1 MYNIL
6 VIDDEL
12 AILTALK
19 FALEDSFNVYC
30 TPSVPEGL
38 ELLSNK
44 DIDLVLLDQ
53 YLGEYSGLEVL
64 QTIKNQKPGTLVI
77 AMTAYG
83 SIENS
88 IEAIQRGAYYYITKP
103 LDINGLKILINK
115 ALDYKNLSNRVEDL
129 TKQINHKLGLDNI
142 VASSKAMDEVFKII
156 ERVKDLDINVLVTGE
171 SGTGK
176 ELIARA
182 IHNSSKRASE
192 ALEIINCAAIPY
204 NLLESELFGYEKG
217 AFTGANQRYK
227 GKFELAHKGTI
238 FLDEIGEMDI
248 QLQAKL
254 LRVIQE
260 KTITPLG
267 SEKSI
272 PVDFRLIAATNKN
285 LAEEVKKGRF
295 REDLFFRLNV
305 ISINTPPLRER
316 KEDIPALAKYFMK
329 KYSDAFN
336 KEVSGISKSAIVV
349 LEKHTYPGNVRE
361 LENIIERAV
370 ALTNNDIIDISDLP
384 KEVVG
389 SVDLG
394 QSNEL
399 VPIYVGDSLI
409 EAERKLIL
417 ATLKYHNGNKRK
429 TAKTLGM
436 SERHLYTKIKDYN
449 LEEES

>member
-1 MYNIL
+1 MQNIL
-6 VIDDEL
+6 VIDDE
-12 AILTALK
+12 ASILTALK
-19 FALEDSFNVYC
+19 FALEDSFNVFC
-30 TPSVPEGL
+30 TANVPEGL
-38 ELLSNK
+38 ELINK
-44 DIDLVLLDQ
+44 KYIDLVLLDQ

-64 QTIKNQKPGTLVI
+64 QKIKNQNPGVLVI

-83 SIENS
+83 SIEDS
-88 IEAIQRGAYYYITKP
+88 VEAIQRGAYYYITKP

-115 ALDYKNLSNRVEDL
+115 ALDYQNLSNKVEDL
-129 TKQINHKLGLDNI
+129 TKQINQKLGLDNI
-142 VASSKAMDEVFKII
+142 VASSKAMNEVFKII

-182 IHNSSKRASE
+182 IHNSSKRSNE
-192 ALEIINCAAIPY
+192 SLEVINCAAIPY

-227 GKFELAHKGTI
+227 GKFELADKGTI

-260 KTITPLG
+260 KRITPLG

-272 PVDFRLIAATNKN
+272 PVDFRLVAATNKN
-285 LAEEVKKGRF
+285 LSDEVKKGSF

-305 ISINTPPLRER
+305 ISINAPPLRER
-316 KEDIPALAKYFMK
+316 KEDIPALSRYFMK
-329 KYSDAFN
+329 KYSEMFN
-336 KEVSGISKSAIVV
+336 KEVSGISKSAISV
-349 LEKHTYPGNVRE
+349 LEKYTYPGNVRE

-370 ALTNNDIIDISDLP
+370 ALTNSDIIEIGDLP
-384 KEVVG
+384 KEIIENIDIG
-389 SVDLG
+389 AS
-394 QSNEL
+394 SEL
-399 VPIYVGDSLI
+399 VPIYVGESLV

-417 ATLKYHNGNKRK
+417 ATLEYCQGNKRK
-429 TAKTLGM
+429 TAKVLGM
-436 SERHLYTKIKDYN
+436 SERHLYTKIKEYN
-449 LEEES
+449 LEEE

>member
-6 VIDDEL
+6 VIDDEPS
-12 AILTALK
+12 ILTALK

-30 TPSVPEGL
+30 TPNVPEGL
-38 ELLSNK
+38 ELINNK

-53 YLGEYSGLEVL
+53 YLGEYKGLEVL
-64 QTIKNQKPGTLVI
+64 QTIRSQNPGVLVI

-83 SIENS
+83 SIEDS
-88 IEAIQRGAYYYITKP
+88 VEAMQRGAYYYITKP
-103 LDINGLKILINK
+103 LDINGLIILINK
-115 ALDYKNLSNRVEDL
+115 ALDYQNLSNRVEDL
-129 TKQINHKLGLDNI
+129 TKQMNQKLGLDNI
-142 VASSKAMDEVFKII
+142 VASSKAMNEVFKII

-182 IHNSSKRASE
+182 IHNSSKRSNE
-192 ALEIINCAAIPY
+192 SLEIINCAAIPY

-217 AFTGANQRYK
+217 AFTGANQRYR
-227 GKFELAHKGTI
+227 GKFELADKGTI

-260 KTITPLG
+260 KRITPLG

-272 PVDFRLIAATNKN
+272 SVDFRLIVATNKN
-285 LAEEVKKGRF
+285 LTEEVKKGNF

-305 ISINTPPLRER
+305 ISISTPPLRER
-316 KEDIPALAKYFMK
+316 KEDIPALSKYFMN
-329 KYSDAFN
+329 KYSQMFN
-336 KEVSGISKSAIVV
+336 KEVSGISKSAISV
-349 LEKHTYPGNVRE
+349 LEKYTYPGNVRE

-370 ALTNNDIIDISDLP
+370 ALTNSDIIEIGDLP
-384 KEVVG
+384 KEIIENIDIG
-389 SVDLG
+389 AS
-394 QSNEL
+394 SEL
-399 VPIYVGDSLI
+399 VPIYVGESLV

-417 ATLKYHNGNKRK
+417 ATLEYCQGNKRK
-429 TAKTLGM
+429 TAKVLGM
-436 SERHLYTKIKDYN
+436 SERHLYTKIKEYD
-449 LEEES
+449 LEE

>member
-6 VIDDEL
+6 VIDDEPS
-12 AILTALK
+12 ILTALR
-19 FALEDSFNVYC
+19 FALEDSYNVYC
-30 TPSVPEGL
+30 TPNVPEGL
-38 ELLSNK
+38 ELINNK

-64 QTIKNQKPGTLVI
+64 QTIKNQNPGVLVI

-83 SIENS
+83 SIEDS
-88 IEAIQRGAYYYITKP
+88 VEAMQRGAYYYITKP
-103 LDINGLKILINK
+103 LDINGLKIMINK
-115 ALDYKNLSNRVEDL
+115 ALDYQNLSNRVEDL
-129 TKQINHKLGLDNI
+129 TKQINQQLGLDNI
-142 VASSKAMDEVFKII
+142 VASSKAMNEVFKII
-156 ERVKDLDINVLVTGE
+156 DRVKDLDINVLITGE

-182 IHNSSKRASE
+182 IHNSSKRSNE
-192 ALEIINCAAIPY
+192 SLEIINCAAIPY

-227 GKFELAHKGTI
+227 GKFELADKGTI

-260 KTITPLG
+260 KRITPLG

-285 LAEEVKKGRF
+285 LGEEVKKGNF

-305 ISINTPPLRER
+305 ISIIAPPLRER
-316 KEDIPALAKYFMK
+316 KEDIPALARYFMK
-329 KYSDAFN
+329 KYSEMFN
-336 KEVSGISKSAIVV
+336 KEVSGICKSAITV

-370 ALTNNDIIDISDLP
+370 ALTNNDIIEIGDLP

-389 SVDLG
+389 SNDIGL
-394 QSNEL
+394 SSES
-399 VPIYVGDSLI
+399 VPIYVGDSLV
-409 EAERKLIL
+409 EAEKKLIL
-417 ATLKYHNGNKRK
+417 ATLKHCEGNKRK
-429 TAKTLGM
+429 TAKLLGM
-436 SERHLYTKIKDYN
+436 SERHLYTKIKEYN
-449 LEEES
+449 LEEE

>member
-389 SVDLG
+389 SVDLD

>member
-6 VIDDEL
+6 VIDDEPS
-12 AILTALK
+12 ILTALR
-19 FALEDSFNVYC
+19 FALEDSYNVYC
-30 TPSVPEGL
+30 TPNVPEGL
-38 ELLSNK
+38 ELINNK

-64 QTIKNQKPGTLVI
+64 QTIKNQNPGVLVI

-83 SIENS
+83 SIEDS
-88 IEAIQRGAYYYITKP
+88 VEAMQRGAYYYITKP
-103 LDINGLKILINK
+103 LDINGLKIMINK
-115 ALDYKNLSNRVEDL
+115 ALDYQNLSNRVEDL
-129 TKQINHKLGLDNI
+129 TKQINQQLGLDNI
-142 VASSKAMDEVFKII
+142 VASSKAMNEVFKII
-156 ERVKDLDINVLVTGE
+156 DRVKDLDINVLITGE

-182 IHNSSKRASE
+182 IHNSSKRSNE
-192 ALEIINCAAIPY
+192 SLEIINCAAIPY

-227 GKFELAHKGTI
+227 GKFELADKGTI

-260 KTITPLG
+260 KRITPLG

-285 LAEEVKKGRF
+285 LGEEVKKGNF

-305 ISINTPPLRER
+305 ISIIAPPLRER
-316 KEDIPALAKYFMK
+316 KEDIPALARYFMK
-329 KYSDAFN
+329 KYSEMFN
-336 KEVSGISKSAIVV
+336 KEVSGICKSAITV

-370 ALTNNDIIDISDLP
+370 ALTNNDIIEIGDLP

-389 SVDLG
+389 SNDIGL
-394 QSNEL
+394 SSES
-399 VPIYVGDSLI
+399 VPIYVGDSLV
-409 EAERKLIL
+409 EAEKKLIL
-417 ATLKYHNGNKRK
+417 ATLKHCEGNKRK
-429 TAKTLGM
+429 TAKLLGM
-436 SERHLYTKIKDYN
+436 SERHLYTKIKEYN
-449 LEEES
+449 LDEE